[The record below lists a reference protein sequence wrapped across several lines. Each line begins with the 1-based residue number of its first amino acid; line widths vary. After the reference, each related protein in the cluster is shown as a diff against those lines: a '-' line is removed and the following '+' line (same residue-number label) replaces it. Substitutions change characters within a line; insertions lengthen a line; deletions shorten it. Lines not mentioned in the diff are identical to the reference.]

1 MFRRHNARLDQCL
14 KNKID
19 TRAIGLDISLSLA
32 RWLTGS
38 EHLHYGLWTG
48 LEPCAANLGAAQ
60 EAYTTHLMGQLP
72 EGNLRILDI
81 GGGAGETA
89 ARLGGLGHKV
99 EIIVPS
105 ARLAARC
112 RDNAPDAKVHEMRFE
127 DYHGHGPFDLCLF
140 SESFQY
146 IPLAQGLPRC
156 IEMLAPGGHIIVA
169 DCFREGDR
177 KIDTRAVGGGHSL
190 TRFWAQVES
199 LPLDVL
205 TREDLTDQ
213 VAPSIDIES
222 GFLAIFGDAVAR
234 IDEEVAM
241 KKPWMRRVLATLW
254 RLFVSQRRRE
264 SIQRRLKAEGRTSEA
279 FRKYNRYLLVTLQK
293 T

>member
-1 MFRRHNARLDQCL
+1 M

-32 RWLTGS
+32 RWLTGN
-38 EHLHYGLWTG
+38 EHLHYGLWTE

-60 EAYTTHLMGQLP
+60 EAYTTYLLGHLP
-72 EGNLRILDI
+72 EGKLRILDI

-89 ARLGGLGHKV
+89 ARLGHLGHEV
-99 EIIVPS
+99 EIVVPS

-112 RDNAPDAKVHEMRFE
+112 RENAPQAKVHEMRFE
-127 DYHGHGPFDLCLF
+127 DYSGEGPFDLCLF

-146 IPLAQGLPRC
+146 IPLAQGLSRC
-156 IEMLAPGGHIIVA
+156 VEMLAPGGHIIVA
-169 DCFREGDR
+169 DCFRTGDR
-177 KIDTRAVGGGHSL
+177 PSDARAVGGGHEV

-199 LPLDVL
+199 LSLDVL
-205 TREDLTDQ
+205 LREDLTDQ

-222 GFLAIFGDAVAR
+222 GFLRIIGDALVR
-234 IDEEVAM
+234 IDEELAM
-241 KKPWMRRVLATLW
+241 KKPLMRRALGTLW
-254 RLFVSQRRRE
+254 RLFVNNRKRE
-264 SIQRRLKAEGRTSEA
+264 SIQRRLMAEGRTSEV
-279 FRKYNRYLLVTLQK
+279 FRACNRYLLVKMRK